1 MATVTR
7 GWKKIA
13 FTAVC
18 AVMGGSFV
26 CSAPAQ
32 VKPGVEVLVEKR
44 QELLRGKRVGLIT
57 NPTGVT
63 SALKST
69 IDVLNELPGVKLVA
83 LFGPEHGVRGDVFA
97 GEQVSDFVDARSG
110 LPVYSLYG
118 RHNKPTAEMLK
129 DVDILVYD
137 IQDIGSRTYTYIYTM
152 AACMEAAAA
161 HKIPFVVLDRPN
173 PLGGLLVEGP
183 VLEHGF
189 ESGIGRYPI
198 PYEYGLTVGELA
210 MLFNR
215 EFAINCD
222 LTVVPME
229 GWRRHMLFADTGLP
243 WVPTSPHIPHA
254 ETAIFYPATGC
265 LGELGIC
272 EGVGYTL
279 PFELVADEWT
289 DGQALAD
296 YLNALRLPGVV
307 FRPQYFRPYYFR
319 FKDKQLHGVQIHL
332 TDPRAFR
339 PMLTQMHILAA
350 LRKLYPQVD
359 LFDRS
364 RYRPDSF
371 DRAMGTDK
379 VREALAQGRD
389 PEEIMRDWQ
398 PALQR
403 FLKVREKYLMYK

>member
-1 MATVTR
+1 MSLLA
-7 GWKKIA
+7 
-13 FTAVC
+13 AV
-18 AVMGGSFV
+18 AALIGTSLV
-26 CSAPAQ
+26 CSAPAR
-32 VKPGVEVLVEKR
+32 VKPGVEVLVAKR
-44 QELLRGKRVGLIT
+44 QDLLRGKRVGLIT

-63 SALKST
+63 STLKST

-97 GEQVSDFVDARSG
+97 GEQVSDFVDARTG

-118 RHNKPTAEMLK
+118 RHSKPTAEMLK
-129 DVDILVYD
+129 DVDVLVYD

-152 AACMEAAAA
+152 ASCMEAAAA
-161 HKIPFVVLDRPN
+161 QKIPFVVLDRPN
-173 PLGGLLVEGP
+173 PVGGLLVEGP

-198 PYEYGLTVGELA
+198 PYTYGMTVGELA

-215 EFAINCD
+215 EFGINCE

-229 GWRRHMLFADTGLP
+229 GWRRDMLFVDTGLP

-254 ETAIFYPATGC
+254 ETALFYPATGC

-279 PFELVADEWT
+279 PFELVADEFT
-289 DGQALAD
+289 DGQALANH
-296 YLNALRLPGVV
+296 LNALRLPGVV

-319 FKDKQLHGVQIHL
+319 FKDKQLYGVQIHL

-339 PMLTQMHILAA
+339 PMETQMHILAA

-359 LFDRS
+359 LFDRG

-379 VREALAQGRD
+379 VRKALLEGRGAQ
-389 PEEIMRDWQ
+389 EIMREWQ
-398 PALQR
+398 PALQD
-403 FLKVREKYLMYK
+403 FMKVRRKYLLYP

>member
-1 MATVTR
+1 MNVNG
-7 GWKKIA
+7 GWKLLVLCGA
-13 FTAVC
+13 FAAVGVAC
-18 AVMGGSFV
+18 AG
-26 CSAPAQ
+26 PAAK
-32 VKPGVEVLVEKR
+32 VKLGVEVLVEKR
-44 QELLRGKRVGLIT
+44 QELLRGRRVGLIT

-63 SALKST
+63 SSLRST

-97 GEQVSDFVDARSG
+97 GEKVGDFVDSRTG

-118 RHNKPTAEMLK
+118 LHHKPTAEMLK
-129 DVDILVYD
+129 DVDVLVYD

-152 AACMEAAAA
+152 AACMEAAAE

-183 VLEHGF
+183 VLESGF

-215 EFAINCD
+215 EFNIKCE
-222 LTVVPME
+222 LIVVPME
-229 GWRRHMLFADTGLP
+229 GWRRNMLFKETGLP
-243 WVPTSPHIPHA
+243 WVPTSPHIPHP
-254 ETAIFYPATGC
+254 ETALFYPATGC

-332 TDPRAFR
+332 TDPHAFR
-339 PMLTQMHILAA
+339 PMVTQMHILAA
-350 LRKLYPQVD
+350 LRRLHPEVD
-359 LFDRS
+359 LFDRN

-379 VREALAQGRD
+379 VRKALVEGRSA
-389 PEEIMRDWQ
+389 EEIMREWE
-398 PALQR
+398 PALER
-403 FLKVREKYLMYK
+403 FLKVREKYLLYR

>member
-1 MATVTR
+1 
-7 GWKKIA
+7 
-13 FTAVC
+13 
-18 AVMGGSFV
+18 MGSSLV
-26 CSAPAQ
+26 CSAPAR
-32 VKPGVEVLVEKR
+32 VKPGVEVLVAKR
-44 QELLRGKRVGLIT
+44 QDLLRGKRVGLIT

-63 SALKST
+63 STLKST
-69 IDVLNELPGVKLVA
+69 IDVLNALPGVKLVA

-97 GEQVSDFVDARSG
+97 GEQVSDFVDARTG

-118 RHNKPTAEMLK
+118 RRSKPTAEMLK
-129 DVDILVYD
+129 DVDVLVYD

-152 AACMEAAAA
+152 ASSMEAAAA
-161 HKIPFVVLDRPN
+161 QKIPFVVLDRPN
-173 PLGGLLVEGP
+173 PVGGLLVEGP

-198 PYEYGLTVGELA
+198 PYTYGMTVGELA

-215 EFAINCD
+215 EFGINCE

-229 GWRRHMLFADTGLP
+229 GWRRDMLFADTGLP

-254 ETAIFYPATGC
+254 ETALFYPATGC

-279 PFELVADEWT
+279 PFELVADEFT

-296 YLNALRLPGVV
+296 HLNAQALPGVV

-319 FKDKQLHGVQIHL
+319 FKDKQLHGVQIHI

-339 PMLTQMHILAA
+339 PMETQMHILAA

-379 VREALAQGRD
+379 VRKALLEGHSAQ
-389 PEEIMRDWQ
+389 EIMRQWQ
-398 PALQR
+398 PALDD
-403 FLKVREKYLMYK
+403 FMKVRQKSLLYR